1 MSEPEIVSSEPVPS
15 GEIPDKLYFRIG
27 EVARL
32 AGIKPYV
39 LRFWETEFPSLGP
52 KKSGTGHRLYRRK
65 DVELV
70 LEIKR
75 LLYEQRYT
83 IEGARKHLESRGKL
97 EPARAAR
104 KAKGAPLKVAAAA
117 AASPQAALFDISS
130 PLFETV
136 RKELK
141 EIVELLK

>member
-1 MSEPEIVSSEPVPS
+1 MSAPRNAPVEPTH
-15 GEIPDKLYFRIG
+15 EIPDKLYFRIG

-52 KKSGTGHRLYRRK
+52 RKSGTGHRLYRRK

-75 LLYEQRYT
+75 LLYEKRFT
-83 IEGARKHLESRGKL
+83 IEGARKTLESRGKP
-97 EPARAAR
+97 EPRASKPAKARA
-104 KAKGAPLKVAAAA
+104 GQTP
-117 AASPQAALFDISS
+117 LFDDSAS
-130 PLFETV
+130 VLEVV
-136 RKELK
+136 RKEL
-141 EIVELLK
+141 ESLAEMLK